1 MPGRQPVTC
10 HCDYCNSFNDLMP
23 SFPKALQRYG
33 FFPNPQ
39 TFHEV
44 FSPRPGRAELSE
56 RNQSGPDTGT
66 FRASAG
72 SFAMVSDRR
81 GRFRLQIGENEN
93 FSQRVIFYAAE
104 HVFAKMRAFFG
115 LDTIFGR
122 CGWFWGI
129 IRAKKMVRAPIWSP
143 HLYIH

>member
-1 MPGRQPVTC
+1 
-10 HCDYCNSFNDLMP
+10 MP

-66 FRASAG
+66 FRAPEG
-72 SFAMVSDRR
+72 SFAMVSDLR

-93 FSQRVIFYAAE
+93 LSQRVIFYAAE
-104 HVFAKMRAFFG
+104 HVFAKMRAFLGLTRFLDGAGVFG
-115 LDTIFGR
+115 E
-122 CGWFWGI
+122 
-129 IRAKKMVRAPIWSP
+129 
-143 HLYIH
+143 